1 MLKSI
6 NRYIINE
13 YIKSLFVVIAVMLS
27 ICLLISLLDEFNFFK
42 SKKDLKFI
50 YFIIFA
56 LLKIPNVLI
65 NLFPFVV
72 LFAGIVFYLKI
83 YNHNEVIS
91 LRVMGY
97 SNIQIILIPA
107 LTSFVIG
114 YLIIF
119 LIVPFSSSMLKYY
132 EELRSDYNDTKNLV
146 FVNETGIWILD
157 RNEKEKNIIR
167 IEKINKDFSTI
178 NQITIYNY
186 DVFNNFIKR
195 IDANDGIISN
205 KNWQL
210 NKVYIIAANNKN
222 SGQSYLN
229 SYTYISNVNINEL
242 KNVFKNTETTSLLD
256 INKEMLILE
265 DKGYSIVDLKIR
277 YQKLISLPIYLLAMS
292 ILSGLMIIN
301 LGKTSNYLKYGS
313 YGVIISVMIY
323 FLNDLSITIAK
334 SGIISVDFSVL
345 IPIFLIILINLVGIT
360 QVNAKYNYFYTI
372 IWIFFFKSRYC
383 LFTTKRCL

>member
-6 NRYIINE
+6 NKYIINE

-27 ICLLISLLDEFNFFK
+27 IILLINLLDEFNFFK

-50 YFIIFA
+50 FFLIFTV
-56 LLKIPNVLI
+56 LKIPNVLI
-65 NLFPFVV
+65 NLFPFIV

-114 YLIIF
+114 YVIVF
-119 LIVPFSSSMLKYY
+119 LIVPFSSSMLRYY
-132 EELRSDYNDTKNLV
+132 EDLRSEYNETKNLV

-157 RNEKEKNIIR
+157 KNEKEKNIIR
-167 IEKINKDFSTI
+167 IEKINKDFSVVS
-178 NQITIYNY
+178 QITTYNY
-186 DVFNNFIKR
+186 DASNNFIRR
-195 IDANDGIISN
+195 IDATEGTIKD
-205 KNWQL
+205 KNWLL
-210 NKVYIIAANNKN
+210 NKVNIISINKKNNKDN
-222 SGQSYLN
+222 YLN
-229 SYTYISNVNINEL
+229 NYNYTSNVNISEL
-242 KNVFKNTETTSLLD
+242 KNVYKNTETTSLLD

-265 DKGYSIVDLKIR
+265 DKGYSTIDLRIR
-277 YQKLISLPIYLLAMS
+277 YQKLISFPIYLLAMS

-313 YGVIISVMIY
+313 YGVIISIIIY

-334 SGIISVDFSVL
+334 SGIISVDFSVW

-360 QVNAKYNYFYTI
+360 QVNAK
-372 IWIFFFKSRYC
+372 
-383 LFTTKRCL
+383 

>member
-13 YIKSLFVVIAVMLS
+13 YIKSLFVVIAIMLS
-27 ICLLISLLDEFNFFK
+27 IILLINLLDEFNFFK

-50 YFIIFA
+50 YFIIFTI
-56 LLKIPNVLI
+56 LKVPNVLI
-65 NLFPFVV
+65 NLFPFIV
-72 LFAGIVFYLKI
+72 LFGGIVFYLKI
-83 YNHNEVIS
+83 YSHNEVIS

-114 YLIIF
+114 YIIVF
-119 LIVPFSSSMLKYY
+119 LIVPFSSTLLKYY
-132 EELRSDYNDTKNLV
+132 EDLRSEYNETKNLV

-157 RNEKEKNIIR
+157 KSEKEKNIIR
-167 IEKINKDFSTI
+167 IEKISKDFSTV

-186 DVFNNFIKR
+186 DVSNNFIKR
-195 IDANDGIISN
+195 IDADEGVIKD

-210 NKVYIIAANNKN
+210 NKVHIITANKKNNKQN
-222 SGQSYLN
+222 YLN
-229 SYTYISNVNINEL
+229 NYSYISNININEL
-242 KNVFKNTETTSLLD
+242 KNVYKNTETTSLLD

-265 DKGYSIVDLKIR
+265 DKGYSTIDLRIR
-277 YQKLISLPIYLLAMS
+277 YQKLISFPIYLLAMS

-301 LGKTSNYLKYGS
+301 LGKTSNYLKYGT
-313 YGVIISVMIY
+313 YGVIISIIIY

-334 SGIISVDFSVL
+334 SGIISVDFSVW

-360 QVNAKYNYFYTI
+360 QVNAK
-372 IWIFFFKSRYC
+372 
-383 LFTTKRCL
+383 

>member
-27 ICLLISLLDEFNFFK
+27 IILLINLLDEFNFFK

-50 YFIIFA
+50 FFLIFTV
-56 LLKIPNVLI
+56 LKIPNVLI
-65 NLFPFVV
+65 NLFPFIV

-114 YLIIF
+114 YVIVF
-119 LIVPFSSSMLKYY
+119 LIVPFSSSMLRYY
-132 EELRSDYNDTKNLV
+132 EDLRSEYNETKNLV

-157 RNEKEKNIIR
+157 KNEKEKNIIR
-167 IEKINKDFSTI
+167 IEKINKDFSVVS
-178 NQITIYNY
+178 QITIYNY
-186 DVFNNFIKR
+186 DASNNFIRR
-195 IDANDGIISN
+195 IDATEGTIKDKS
-205 KNWQL
+205 WLL
-210 NKVYIIAANNKN
+210 NKVNIISINKKNNKDN
-222 SGQSYLN
+222 YLN
-229 SYTYISNVNINEL
+229 NYNYTSNVNISEL
-242 KNVFKNTETTSLLD
+242 KNVYKNTETTSLLD

-265 DKGYSIVDLKIR
+265 DKGYSTVDLRIR
-277 YQKLISLPIYLLAMS
+277 YQKLISFPIYLLSMS

-301 LGKTSNYLKYGS
+301 L
-313 YGVIISVMIY
+313 
-323 FLNDLSITIAK
+323 
-334 SGIISVDFSVL
+334 
-345 IPIFLIILINLVGIT
+345 
-360 QVNAKYNYFYTI
+360 
-372 IWIFFFKSRYC
+372 
-383 LFTTKRCL
+383 

>member
-27 ICLLISLLDEFNFFK
+27 IILLINLLDEFNFFK

-50 YFIIFA
+50 FFLIFTV
-56 LLKIPNVLI
+56 LKIPNVLI
-65 NLFPFVV
+65 NLFPFIV

-114 YLIIF
+114 YIIVF
-119 LIVPFSSSMLKYY
+119 LIVPFSSSMLRYY
-132 EELRSDYNDTKNLV
+132 EDLRSEYNETKNLV

-157 RNEKEKNIIR
+157 KNEKEKNIIR
-167 IEKINKDFSTI
+167 IEKINKDFSVVS
-178 NQITIYNY
+178 QITIYNY
-186 DVFNNFIKR
+186 DASNNFIRR
-195 IDANDGIISN
+195 IDATEGTIKDKS
-205 KNWQL
+205 WLL
-210 NKVYIIAANNKN
+210 NKVNIISINKKNNKDN
-222 SGQSYLN
+222 YLN
-229 SYTYISNVNINEL
+229 NYNYTSNVNISEL
-242 KNVFKNTETTSLLD
+242 KNVYKNTETTSLLD

-265 DKGYSIVDLKIR
+265 DKGYSTVDLRIR
-277 YQKLISLPIYLLAMS
+277 YQKLISFPIYLLSMS

-313 YGVIISVMIY
+313 YGVIISIIIY

-334 SGIISVDFSVL
+334 SGIISVDFSVW

-360 QVNAKYNYFYTI
+360 QVNAK
-372 IWIFFFKSRYC
+372 
-383 LFTTKRCL
+383 

>member
-27 ICLLISLLDEFNFFK
+27 IILLINLLDEFNFFK

-50 YFIIFA
+50 FFLIFT

-65 NLFPFVV
+65 NLFPFIV

-114 YLIIF
+114 YIIVF
-119 LIVPFSSSMLKYY
+119 LIVPFSSSMLRYY
-132 EELRSDYNDTKNLV
+132 EDLRSEYNETKNLV

-157 RNEKEKNIIR
+157 KNEKEKNIIR
-167 IEKINKDFSTI
+167 IEKINKDFSVVS
-178 NQITIYNY
+178 QITIYNY
-186 DVFNNFIKR
+186 DASNNFIRR
-195 IDANDGIISN
+195 IDATEGIIN
-205 KNWQL
+205 DKNWLL
-210 NKVYIIAANNKN
+210 NKVNIISINKKNNKDN
-222 SGQSYLN
+222 YLN
-229 SYTYISNVNINEL
+229 NYNYTSNVNISEL
-242 KNVFKNTETTSLLD
+242 KNVYKNTETTSLLD

-265 DKGYSIVDLKIR
+265 DKGYSTIDLRIR
-277 YQKLISLPIYLLAMS
+277 YQKLISFPIYLLAMS

-313 YGVIISVMIY
+313 YGVIISIIIY

-334 SGIISVDFSVL
+334 SGIISVDFSVW

-360 QVNAKYNYFYTI
+360 QVNAK
-372 IWIFFFKSRYC
+372 
-383 LFTTKRCL
+383 

>member
-1 MLKSI
+1 
-6 NRYIINE
+6 
-13 YIKSLFVVIAVMLS
+13 
-27 ICLLISLLDEFNFFK
+27 
-42 SKKDLKFI
+42 
-50 YFIIFA
+50 
-56 LLKIPNVLI
+56 
-65 NLFPFVV
+65 
-72 LFAGIVFYLKI
+72 
-83 YNHNEVIS
+83 
-91 LRVMGY
+91 MGY

-132 EELRSDYNDTKNLV
+132 EELRSEYNDTKNLV

-186 DVFNNFIKR
+186 DVSNNFIKR

-210 NKVYIIAANNKN
+210 NKVYIISANKKN
-222 SGQSYLN
+222 SPQSYLSN
-229 SYTYISNVNINEL
+229 YNYISNININEL
-242 KNVFKNTETTSLLD
+242 KNLYKNTETTSLLD
-256 INKEMLILE
+256 ISKEMLILE

-313 YGVIISVMIY
+313 YGVIISVIIY

-334 SGIISVDFSVL
+334 SGIISVDFSVW

-360 QVNAKYNYFYTI
+360 QVNAK
-372 IWIFFFKSRYC
+372 
-383 LFTTKRCL
+383 

>member
-1 MLKSI
+1 
-6 NRYIINE
+6 
-13 YIKSLFVVIAVMLS
+13 
-27 ICLLISLLDEFNFFK
+27 
-42 SKKDLKFI
+42 
-50 YFIIFA
+50 
-56 LLKIPNVLI
+56 
-65 NLFPFVV
+65 
-72 LFAGIVFYLKI
+72 
-83 YNHNEVIS
+83 
-91 LRVMGY
+91 MGY

-132 EELRSDYNDTKNLV
+132 EELRSEYNDTKNLV

-186 DVFNNFIKR
+186 DVSNNFIKR

-210 NKVYIIAANNKN
+210 NKVYIIAANKKN
-222 SGQSYLN
+222 NSQSYLN
-229 SYTYISNVNINEL
+229 NYTYISNVNINEL
-242 KNVFKNTETTSLLD
+242 KNIYKNTETTSLLD
-256 INKEMLILE
+256 ISKEMLILE

-313 YGVIISVMIY
+313 YGVIISVIIY

-334 SGIISVDFSVL
+334 SGIISVDFSVW

-360 QVNAKYNYFYTI
+360 QVNAK
-372 IWIFFFKSRYC
+372 
-383 LFTTKRCL
+383 

>member
-13 YIKSLFVVIAVMLS
+13 YIKSLLVVIAIMLS
-27 ICLLISLLDEFNFFK
+27 IILLINLLDEFNFFK

-50 YFIIFA
+50 FFIIFTI
-56 LLKIPNVLI
+56 LKVPNVLI
-65 NLFPFVV
+65 NLFPFIV
-72 LFAGIVFYLKI
+72 LFGGIVFYLKI

-91 LRVMGY
+91 LRIMGY

-114 YLIIF
+114 YIIVF

-132 EELRSDYNDTKNLV
+132 EDLRSEYNETKNLV
-146 FVNETGIWILD
+146 FVNETGIWVLD
-157 RNEKEKNIIR
+157 KNEKEKNIIR
-167 IEKINKDFSTI
+167 IEKINKDFSSV

-186 DVFNNFIKR
+186 DISNNFIKR
-195 IDANDGIISN
+195 IDADEGNIKD

-210 NKVYIIAANNKN
+210 NKVHIISGNKKSN
-222 SGQSYLN
+222 KENYLN
-229 SYTYISNVNINEL
+229 NYNYTSNININEL
-242 KNVFKNTETTSLLD
+242 KNIYKNTETTSLLD
-256 INKEMLILE
+256 INKEMQTLE
-265 DKGYSIVDLKIR
+265 DKGYSTIDLRIR
-277 YQKLISLPIYLLAMS
+277 YQKLISFPIYLLAMS

-313 YGVIISVMIY
+313 YGVIISIIIY

-334 SGIISVDFSVL
+334 SGIISVDFSVW

-360 QVNAKYNYFYTI
+360 QVNAK
-372 IWIFFFKSRYC
+372 
-383 LFTTKRCL
+383 

>member
-27 ICLLISLLDEFNFFK
+27 IILLINLLDEFNFFK

-50 YFIIFA
+50 FFLIFTV
-56 LLKIPNVLI
+56 LKIPNVLI
-65 NLFPFVV
+65 NLFPFIV

-114 YLIIF
+114 YVIVF
-119 LIVPFSSSMLKYY
+119 LIVPFSSSMLRYY
-132 EELRSDYNDTKNLV
+132 EDLRSEYNETKNLV

-157 RNEKEKNIIR
+157 KNEKEKNIIR
-167 IEKINKDFSTI
+167 IEKINKDFSVVS
-178 NQITIYNY
+178 QITIYNY
-186 DVFNNFIKR
+186 DASNNFIRR
-195 IDANDGIISN
+195 IDATEGIIN
-205 KNWQL
+205 DKNWLL
-210 NKVYIIAANNKN
+210 NKVNIISINKKNNKDN
-222 SGQSYLN
+222 FLSNYN
-229 SYTYISNVNINEL
+229 YTSNVNISEL
-242 KNVFKNTETTSLLD
+242 KNVYKNTETTSLLD

-265 DKGYSIVDLKIR
+265 DKGYSTIDLRIR
-277 YQKLISLPIYLLAMS
+277 YQKLISFPIYLLAMS

-313 YGVIISVMIY
+313 YGVIISIIIY

-334 SGIISVDFSVL
+334 SGIISVDFSVW

-360 QVNAKYNYFYTI
+360 QVNAK
-372 IWIFFFKSRYC
+372 
-383 LFTTKRCL
+383 

>member
-27 ICLLISLLDEFNFFK
+27 IILLINLLDEFNFFK

-50 YFIIFA
+50 FFIIFTI
-56 LLKIPNVLI
+56 LKIPNVLI
-65 NLFPFVV
+65 NLFPFIV
-72 LFAGIVFYLKI
+72 LFGGIVFYLKI

-114 YLIIF
+114 YVIVF
-119 LIVPFSSSMLKYY
+119 LIVPFSSSMLRYY
-132 EELRSDYNDTKNLV
+132 EDLRSEYNETKNLV

-157 RNEKEKNIIR
+157 KNEKEKNIIR
-167 IEKINKDFSTI
+167 IEKINKDFSVVS
-178 NQITIYNY
+178 QITIYNY
-186 DVFNNFIKR
+186 DASNNFIRR
-195 IDANDGIISN
+195 IDATEGTIKD
-205 KNWQL
+205 KNWLL
-210 NKVYIIAANNKN
+210 NKVNIISINKKNNKDN
-222 SGQSYLN
+222 YLN
-229 SYTYISNVNINEL
+229 NYNYTSNVNISEL
-242 KNVFKNTETTSLLD
+242 KNVYKNTETTSLLD

-265 DKGYSIVDLKIR
+265 DKGYSTIDLRIR
-277 YQKLISLPIYLLAMS
+277 YQKLISFPIYLLAMS

-313 YGVIISVMIY
+313 YGVIISIIIY

-334 SGIISVDFSVL
+334 SGIISVDFSVW

-360 QVNAKYNYFYTI
+360 QVNAK
-372 IWIFFFKSRYC
+372 
-383 LFTTKRCL
+383 

>member
-27 ICLLISLLDEFNFFK
+27 IILLINLLDEFNFFK

-50 YFIIFA
+50 FFIIFTI
-56 LLKIPNVLI
+56 LKIPNLLI
-65 NLFPFVV
+65 NLFPFIV
-72 LFAGIVFYLKI
+72 LFGGIVFYLKI

-107 LTSFVIG
+107 LTSFIIG
-114 YLIIF
+114 YIIVF
-119 LIVPFSSSMLKYY
+119 LIVPFSSSMLRYY
-132 EELRSDYNDTKNLV
+132 ESLRSEYNETKNLV

-157 RNEKEKNIIR
+157 KNEKEKNIIR
-167 IEKINKDFSTI
+167 IEKISKDFSVV

-186 DVFNNFIKR
+186 DSSNNFIKR
-195 IDANDGIISN
+195 IDATEGFIKD

-210 NKVYIIAANNKN
+210 NKVYIISTNKKNNN
-222 SGQSYLN
+222 ENYLN
-229 SYTYISNVNINEL
+229 NYNYTSNVNISEL
-242 KNVFKNTETTSLLD
+242 KNVYKNTDTTSLLD
-256 INKEMLILE
+256 INKEMAILE
-265 DKGYSIVDLKIR
+265 DKGYSTIDLRIR
-277 YQKLISLPIYLLAMS
+277 YQKLISFPIYLLAMS

-313 YGVIISVMIY
+313 YGVIISVIIY

-334 SGIISVDFSVL
+334 SGIISVDFSVW

-360 QVNAKYNYFYTI
+360 QVNAK
-372 IWIFFFKSRYC
+372 
-383 LFTTKRCL
+383 

>member
-6 NRYIINE
+6 NRYIVNE
-13 YIKSLFVVIAVMLS
+13 YIKSLFVVVAVMLS
-27 ICLLISLLDEFNFFK
+27 IILLINLLDEFNFFK

-50 YFIIFA
+50 FFIIFTV
-56 LLKIPNVLI
+56 LKIPNVLI
-65 NLFPFVV
+65 NLFPFII

-114 YLIIF
+114 YIIIF

-132 EELRSDYNDTKNLV
+132 EELRTEYNDTKNLV
-146 FVNETGIWILD
+146 FVNETGIWIID

-167 IEKINKDFSTI
+167 IEKISRDFTI
-178 NQITIYNY
+178 LRQVTIYSY
-186 DVFNNFIKR
+186 DISNNFIKR
-195 IDANDGIISN
+195 IDADEGIIKD

-210 NKVYIIAANNKN
+210 NKVYIITANKRNNKEN
-222 SGQSYLN
+222 YSYN
-229 SYTYISNVNINEL
+229 YNYSSNININEL
-242 KNVFKNTETTSLLD
+242 RNIYKNTEATSLLD

-265 DKGYSIVDLKIR
+265 DKGYSTIDLRIR
-277 YQKLISLPIYLLAMS
+277 YQKLISFPIYLLAMS

-301 LGKTSNYLKYGS
+301 LGKTSNYLKHGI
-313 YGVIISVMIY
+313 YGVIISTIIY

-334 SGIISVDFSVL
+334 SGIISVDFSVW
-345 IPIFLIILINLVGIT
+345 IPIFLIILINLIGIT
-360 QVNAKYNYFYTI
+360 QVNAK
-372 IWIFFFKSRYC
+372 
-383 LFTTKRCL
+383 

>member
-6 NRYIINE
+6 NIYIINE

-27 ICLLISLLDEFNFFK
+27 IILLINLLDEFNFFK

-50 YFIIFA
+50 FFIIFTI
-56 LLKIPNVLI
+56 LKIPNLLI
-65 NLFPFVV
+65 NLFPFII
-72 LFAGIVFYLKI
+72 LFGGIVFYLKI

-107 LTSFVIG
+107 LTSFIIG
-114 YLIIF
+114 YIIVF
-119 LIVPFSSSMLKYY
+119 LIVPFSSSMLRYY
-132 EELRSDYNDTKNLV
+132 ESLRSEYNETKNLV

-157 RNEKEKNIIR
+157 KNEKEKNIIR
-167 IEKINKDFSTI
+167 IEKISKDFSVV

-186 DVFNNFIKR
+186 DSSNNFIKR
-195 IDANDGIISN
+195 IDATEGFIKD

-210 NKVYIIAANNKN
+210 NKVYIISANKKNNKEN
-222 SGQSYLN
+222 YLN
-229 SYTYISNVNINEL
+229 NYNYTSNVNISEL
-242 KNVFKNTETTSLLD
+242 KNVYKNTDTTSLLD
-256 INKEMLILE
+256 INKEMMILE
-265 DKGYSIVDLKIR
+265 DKGYSTIDLRIR
-277 YQKLISLPIYLLAMS
+277 YQKLISFPIYLLAMS

-313 YGVIISVMIY
+313 YGVIISVIIY

-334 SGIISVDFSVL
+334 SGIISVDFSVW

-360 QVNAKYNYFYTI
+360 QVNAK
-372 IWIFFFKSRYC
+372 
-383 LFTTKRCL
+383 

>member
-27 ICLLISLLDEFNFFK
+27 IILLINLLDEFNFFK

-50 YFIIFA
+50 FFIIFTI
-56 LLKIPNVLI
+56 LKIPNLLI
-65 NLFPFVV
+65 NLFPFIV
-72 LFAGIVFYLKI
+72 LFGGIVFYLKI

-107 LTSFVIG
+107 LTSFIIG
-114 YLIIF
+114 YIIVF
-119 LIVPFSSSMLKYY
+119 LIVPFSSSMLRYY
-132 EELRSDYNDTKNLV
+132 ESLRSEYNETKNLV

-157 RNEKEKNIIR
+157 KNEKEKNIIR
-167 IEKINKDFSTI
+167 IEKISKDFSVV

-186 DVFNNFIKR
+186 DSSNNFIKR
-195 IDANDGIISN
+195 IDATEGFIKD

-210 NKVYIIAANNKN
+210 NKVYIISANKKNNKEN
-222 SGQSYLN
+222 YLN
-229 SYTYISNVNINEL
+229 NYNYTSNVNISEL
-242 KNVFKNTETTSLLD
+242 KNVYKNTDTTSLLD
-256 INKEMLILE
+256 ISKEMAILE
-265 DKGYSIVDLKIR
+265 DKGYSTIDLRIR
-277 YQKLISLPIYLLAMS
+277 YQKLISFPIYLLAMS

-334 SGIISVDFSVL
+334 SGIISVDFSVW

-360 QVNAKYNYFYTI
+360 QVNAK
-372 IWIFFFKSRYC
+372 
-383 LFTTKRCL
+383 

>member
-6 NRYIINE
+6 NQYIIKE

-27 ICLLISLLDEFNFFK
+27 IIVLINLLDEFNFFK

-50 YFIIFA
+50 FFIIFTI
-56 LLKIPNVLI
+56 LKIPNVLI
-65 NLFPFVV
+65 SLFPFII
-72 LFAGIVFYLKI
+72 LFGGIVFYLKI

-119 LIVPFSSSMLKYY
+119 LIVPFSSSMVKYY
-132 EELRSDYNDTKNLV
+132 EELRSQYNETKNLV
-146 FVNETGIWILD
+146 FVNETGIWVID
-157 RNEKEKNIIR
+157 KNEKEKNIIR
-167 IEKINKDFSTI
+167 IEKINKEFSNI
-178 NQITIYNY
+178 NQLTIYNY
-186 DVFNNFIKR
+186 DLSNNFIKR
-195 IDANDGIISN
+195 IDASEAVIKD

-210 NKVYIIAANNKN
+210 NKVHIIAANKKNNKEN
-222 SGQSYLN
+222 YLTN
-229 SYTYISNVNINEL
+229 YNYISNININEL
-242 KNVFKNTETTSLLD
+242 KNVYKNTDTVSLLD

-265 DKGYSIVDLKIR
+265 DKGYSTLDLRIR

-301 LGKTSNYLKYGS
+301 LGKTSNYLKYGTF
-313 YGVIISVMIY
+313 GVLISIIIY

-334 SGIISVDFSVL
+334 SGIISVDFSVW

-360 QVNAKYNYFYTI
+360 QVNAK
-372 IWIFFFKSRYC
+372 
-383 LFTTKRCL
+383 

>member
-27 ICLLISLLDEFNFFK
+27 IILLINLLDEFNFFK

-50 YFIIFA
+50 FFLIFTV
-56 LLKIPNVLI
+56 LKIPNVLI
-65 NLFPFVV
+65 NLFPFIV
-72 LFAGIVFYLKI
+72 LFGGIVFYLKI

-114 YLIIF
+114 YIIVF
-119 LIVPFSSSMLKYY
+119 LIVPFSSSMLRYY
-132 EELRSDYNDTKNLV
+132 EDLRSEYNETKNLV

-157 RNEKEKNIIR
+157 KNEKEKNIIR
-167 IEKINKDFSTI
+167 IEKISKDFSVAS
-178 NQITIYNY
+178 QITIYNY
-186 DVFNNFIKR
+186 DFSNNFIKR
-195 IDANDGIISN
+195 IDATEGFIKD

-210 NKVYIIAANNKN
+210 NKVYIISTNKKNNN
-222 SGQSYLN
+222 ENYLN
-229 SYTYISNVNINEL
+229 NYNYTSNVNISEL
-242 KNVFKNTETTSLLD
+242 KNVYKNTDTTSLLD
-256 INKEMLILE
+256 INKEMMILE
-265 DKGYSIVDLKIR
+265 DKGYSTIDLRIR
-277 YQKLISLPIYLLAMS
+277 YQKLISFPIYLLAMS

-334 SGIISVDFSVL
+334 SGIISVDFSVW

-360 QVNAKYNYFYTI
+360 QVNAK
-372 IWIFFFKSRYC
+372 
-383 LFTTKRCL
+383 

>member
-27 ICLLISLLDEFNFFK
+27 IILLINLLDEFNFFK

-50 YFIIFA
+50 FFLIFTV
-56 LLKIPNVLI
+56 LKIPNVLI
-65 NLFPFVV
+65 NLFPFIV

-114 YLIIF
+114 YVIVF
-119 LIVPFSSSMLKYY
+119 LIVPFSSSMLRYY
-132 EELRSDYNDTKNLV
+132 EDLRSEYNETKNLV

-157 RNEKEKNIIR
+157 KNEKEKNIIR
-167 IEKINKDFSTI
+167 IEKINKDFSLVS
-178 NQITIYNY
+178 QITIYNY
-186 DVFNNFIKR
+186 DASNNFIRR
-195 IDANDGIISN
+195 IDATEGTIKD
-205 KNWQL
+205 KNWLL
-210 NKVYIIAANNKN
+210 NKVNIISINKKNNKDN
-222 SGQSYLN
+222 YLN
-229 SYTYISNVNINEL
+229 NYNYTSNVNISEL
-242 KNVFKNTETTSLLD
+242 KNVYKNTETTSLLD

-265 DKGYSIVDLKIR
+265 DKGYSTIDLRIR
-277 YQKLISLPIYLLAMS
+277 YQKLISFPIYLLAMS

-313 YGVIISVMIY
+313 YGVIISIIIY

-334 SGIISVDFSVL
+334 SGIISVDFSVW

-360 QVNAKYNYFYTI
+360 QVNAK
-372 IWIFFFKSRYC
+372 
-383 LFTTKRCL
+383 

>member
-13 YIKSLFVVIAVMLS
+13 YIKSLFIVIAVMLS
-27 ICLLISLLDEFNFFK
+27 IILLINLLDEFNFFK

-50 YFIIFA
+50 FFIIFTI
-56 LLKIPNVLI
+56 LKIPNVLI
-65 NLFPFVV
+65 NLFPFIV
-72 LFAGIVFYLKI
+72 LFGGIVFYLKI

-114 YLIIF
+114 YIIVF
-119 LIVPFSSSMLKYY
+119 LIVPFSSSMLRYY
-132 EELRSDYNDTKNLV
+132 EDLRSEYNETKNLV

-157 RNEKEKNIIR
+157 KNEKEKNIIR
-167 IEKINKDFSTI
+167 IEKISKDFSAVS
-178 NQITIYNY
+178 QITIYNY
-186 DVFNNFIKR
+186 DSSNNFIKR
-195 IDANDGIISN
+195 IDATEGFIKD

-210 NKVYIIAANNKN
+210 NKVHIISSNKKNNKEN
-222 SGQSYLN
+222 FLN
-229 SYTYISNVNINEL
+229 NYNYTSNININEL
-242 KNVFKNTETTSLLD
+242 KNVYKNTDTTSLLD
-256 INKEMLILE
+256 INKEMSILE
-265 DKGYSIVDLKIR
+265 DKGYSTIDLRIR
-277 YQKLISLPIYLLAMS
+277 YQKLISFPIYLLAMS

-313 YGVIISVMIY
+313 YGVIISVIIY

-334 SGIISVDFSVL
+334 SGIISVDFSVW

-360 QVNAKYNYFYTI
+360 QVNAK
-372 IWIFFFKSRYC
+372 
-383 LFTTKRCL
+383 

>member
-6 NRYIINE
+6 NQYIIKE
-13 YIKSLFVVIAVMLS
+13 YIKSLLVVIAVMLS
-27 ICLLISLLDEFNFFK
+27 IIILINLLDEFNFFK

-50 YFIIFA
+50 FFIIFTI
-56 LLKIPNVLI
+56 LKIPNVLI
-65 NLFPFVV
+65 SLFPFII
-72 LFAGIVFYLKI
+72 LFGGIVFYLKI

-119 LIVPFSSSMLKYY
+119 LIVPFSSSMIKYY
-132 EELRSDYNDTKNLV
+132 EELRSQYNETKNLV
-146 FVNETGIWILD
+146 FVNETGIWVID
-157 RNEKEKNIIR
+157 KNEKEKNIIR
-167 IEKINKDFSTI
+167 IEKINKEFSNI
-178 NQITIYNY
+178 NQLTIYNY
-186 DVFNNFIKR
+186 DLSNNFIKR
-195 IDANDGIISN
+195 IDASEAVIKD

-210 NKVYIIAANNKN
+210 NKVHIIAANKKNNKEN
-222 SGQSYLN
+222 YLTN
-229 SYTYISNVNINEL
+229 YNYISNININEL
-242 KNVFKNTETTSLLD
+242 KNVYKNTDTVSLLD

-265 DKGYSIVDLKIR
+265 DKGYSTLDLRIR

-301 LGKTSNYLKYGS
+301 LGKTSNYLKYGTF
-313 YGVIISVMIY
+313 GVLISIIIY

-334 SGIISVDFSVL
+334 SGIISVDFSVW

-360 QVNAKYNYFYTI
+360 QVNAK
-372 IWIFFFKSRYC
+372 
-383 LFTTKRCL
+383 

>member
-13 YIKSLFVVIAVMLS
+13 YIKSLFVVIGVMLS
-27 ICLLISLLDEFNFFK
+27 IILLINLLDEFNFFK

-50 YFIIFA
+50 FFIIFTI
-56 LLKIPNVLI
+56 LKIPNVLI
-65 NLFPFVV
+65 NLFPFIV
-72 LFAGIVFYLKI
+72 LFGGIVFYLKI

-114 YLIIF
+114 YIIVF
-119 LIVPFSSSMLKYY
+119 LIVPFSSSMLRYY
-132 EELRSDYNDTKNLV
+132 EDLRSEYNETTNLV

-157 RNEKEKNIIR
+157 KNEKEKNIVR
-167 IEKINKDFSTI
+167 IEKISKDFSVVS
-178 NQITIYNY
+178 QITIYNY
-186 DVFNNFIKR
+186 DSSNNFIRR
-195 IDANDGIISN
+195 IDATEGFIKD

-210 NKVYIIAANNKN
+210 NKVHIISSNKKNNKEN
-222 SGQSYLN
+222 YLN
-229 SYTYISNVNINEL
+229 NYNYISNVNINEL
-242 KNVFKNTETTSLLD
+242 KNVYKNTDTTSLLD
-256 INKEMLILE
+256 INKEMSILE
-265 DKGYSIVDLKIR
+265 DKGYSTTDLRIR
-277 YQKLISLPIYLLAMS
+277 YQKLISFPIYLLAMS

-301 LGKTSNYLKYGS
+301 LGKTSNYLKYGT
-313 YGVIISVMIY
+313 YGVIISIIIY

-334 SGIISVDFSVL
+334 SGIISVDFSVW

-360 QVNAKYNYFYTI
+360 QVNAK
-372 IWIFFFKSRYC
+372 
-383 LFTTKRCL
+383 

>member
-1 MLKSI
+1 MFKSI

-13 YIKSLFVVIAVMLS
+13 YIKSLFIVTSVMLAV
-27 ICLLISLLDEFNFFK
+27 IFLINLLDEFNFFK

-50 YFIIFA
+50 FFIIFTI
-56 LLKIPNVLI
+56 LKIPNVLI

-72 LFAGIVFYLKI
+72 LFGGIVFYLKI

-114 YLIIF
+114 YLVVF

-132 EELRSDYNDTKNLV
+132 EALRSEYNETKNLV
-146 FVNETGIWILD
+146 IVNETGTWILD
-157 RNEKEKNIIR
+157 KNEKEKNIIR
-167 IEKINKDFSTI
+167 IEKINKDFSI
-178 NQITIYNY
+178 VKKITIYHY
-186 DVFNNFIKR
+186 DASNNFIKR
-195 IDANDGIISN
+195 IDADDGVIND

-210 NKVYIIAANNKN
+210 NKVHIITANKKNNKEN
-222 SGQSYLN
+222 YLN
-229 SYTYISNVNINEL
+229 NYNYTSNINTNEL
-242 KNVFKNTETTSLLD
+242 KNIYKNTETASLFD

-265 DKGYSIVDLKIR
+265 DRGYSTIDLRIR
-277 YQKLISLPIYLLAMS
+277 YQKLISFPIYLLAMS

-301 LGKTSNYLKYGS
+301 LRKTSNYLKYGS
-313 YGVIISVMIY
+313 YGVIISVLIY

-334 SGIISVDFSVL
+334 SGIISVDFSVW

-360 QVNAKYNYFYTI
+360 QVNAK
-372 IWIFFFKSRYC
+372 
-383 LFTTKRCL
+383 

>member
-27 ICLLISLLDEFNFFK
+27 IILLINLLDEFNFFK

-50 YFIIFA
+50 FFLIFTV
-56 LLKIPNVLI
+56 LKIPNVLI
-65 NLFPFVV
+65 NLFPFIV
-72 LFAGIVFYLKI
+72 LFAGIIFYLKI
-83 YNHNEVIS
+83 YNYNEVIS

-114 YLIIF
+114 YVIVF
-119 LIVPFSSSMLKYY
+119 LIVPFSSSMLRYY
-132 EELRSDYNDTKNLV
+132 EDLRSEYNETKNLV
-146 FVNETGIWILD
+146 FVNETGIWIVD
-157 RNEKEKNIIR
+157 KNEKEKNIIR
-167 IEKINKDFSTI
+167 IEKINKDFSVVS
-178 NQITIYNY
+178 QITIYNY
-186 DVFNNFIKR
+186 DASNNFIRR
-195 IDANDGIISN
+195 IDATEGTIKD
-205 KNWQL
+205 KNWLL
-210 NKVYIIAANNKN
+210 NKVNIISINKKNNKDN
-222 SGQSYLN
+222 YLN
-229 SYTYISNVNINEL
+229 NYNYTSNVNINEL
-242 KNVFKNTETTSLLD
+242 KNVYKNTEATSLLD

-265 DKGYSIVDLKIR
+265 DKGYSTIDLRIR
-277 YQKLISLPIYLLAMS
+277 YQKLISFPIYLLAMS

-313 YGVIISVMIY
+313 YGVIISIIIY

-334 SGIISVDFSVL
+334 SGIISVDFSVW

-360 QVNAKYNYFYTI
+360 QVNAK
-372 IWIFFFKSRYC
+372 
-383 LFTTKRCL
+383 

>member
-13 YIKSLFVVIAVMLS
+13 YMKSLFVVIAVMLS
-27 ICLLISLLDEFNFFK
+27 IILLINLLDEFNFFK

-50 YFIIFA
+50 FFLIFTV
-56 LLKIPNVLI
+56 LKIPNVLI
-65 NLFPFVV
+65 NLFPFIV

-114 YLIIF
+114 YVIVF
-119 LIVPFSSSMLKYY
+119 LIVPFSSSMLRYY
-132 EELRSDYNDTKNLV
+132 EDLRSEYNETKNLV

-157 RNEKEKNIIR
+157 KNEKEKNIIR
-167 IEKINKDFSTI
+167 IEKINKDFSVVS
-178 NQITIYNY
+178 QITIYNY
-186 DVFNNFIKR
+186 DASNNFIRR
-195 IDANDGIISN
+195 IDATEGTIKD
-205 KNWQL
+205 KNWLL
-210 NKVYIIAANNKN
+210 NKVNIISINKKNNKDN
-222 SGQSYLN
+222 YLN
-229 SYTYISNVNINEL
+229 NYNYTSNVNISEL
-242 KNVFKNTETTSLLD
+242 KNVYKNTETTSLLD

-265 DKGYSIVDLKIR
+265 DKGYSTIDLRIR
-277 YQKLISLPIYLLAMS
+277 YQKLISFPIYLLAMS

-313 YGVIISVMIY
+313 YGVIISIIIY

-334 SGIISVDFSVL
+334 SGIISVDFSVW

-360 QVNAKYNYFYTI
+360 QVNAK
-372 IWIFFFKSRYC
+372 
-383 LFTTKRCL
+383 

>member
-13 YIKSLFVVIAVMLS
+13 YIKSLFIVIAVMLS
-27 ICLLISLLDEFNFFK
+27 IILLINLLDEFNFFK

-50 YFIIFA
+50 FFIIFTI
-56 LLKIPNVLI
+56 LKIPNVLI
-65 NLFPFVV
+65 NLFPFIV
-72 LFAGIVFYLKI
+72 LFGGIVFYLKI

-114 YLIIF
+114 YIIVF
-119 LIVPFSSSMLKYY
+119 LIVPFSSSMLRYY
-132 EELRSDYNDTKNLV
+132 EDLRSEYNETKNLV

-157 RNEKEKNIIR
+157 KNEKEKNIIR
-167 IEKINKDFSTI
+167 IERISKDYSVVS
-178 NQITIYNY
+178 QITIYNY
-186 DVFNNFIKR
+186 DTSNNFIRR
-195 IDANDGIISN
+195 IDATEGFIKD

-210 NKVYIIAANNKN
+210 NKVHIISSNKKNNKEN
-222 SGQSYLN
+222 
-229 SYTYISNVNINEL
+229 YINNYNYVSNVNINEL
-242 KNVFKNTETTSLLD
+242 KNVYKNTDTTSFLD
-256 INKEMLILE
+256 INKEMSILE
-265 DKGYSIVDLKIR
+265 DKGYSTIDLRIR
-277 YQKLISLPIYLLAMS
+277 YQKLISFPIYLLAMS

-301 LGKTSNYLKYGS
+301 LGKTSNYLKYGT
-313 YGVIISVMIY
+313 YGVIISIIIY

-334 SGIISVDFSVL
+334 SGIISVDFSVW

-360 QVNAKYNYFYTI
+360 QVNAK
-372 IWIFFFKSRYC
+372 
-383 LFTTKRCL
+383 